1 MSIDLGKE
9 FKRMT
14 EEFNL
19 SDKEVFTSVR
29 TMLRRAWSDSIF
41 KQDFLN
47 KQSVL
52 VENTN
57 PRSKKRFPQVRRFKC
72 AICGEYFGSNEIEL
86 DHLVD
91 ENSLKSYDD
100 INTFMLNIV
109 LTSPDKLQVLCKD
122 KKKTVKGKKVLVE
135 HGCHGIK
142 TFSSRYGCSFEEAKL
157 KKKLINICKD
167 KQLLIDTLLST
178 GLKSSDVPKT
188 KKGQEELLYKLLLEK
203 ENE

>member
-1 MSIDLGKE
+1 MIDLGGEFSRMAKE
-9 FKRMT
+9 FD
-14 EEFNL
+14 L
-19 SDKEVFTSVR
+19 DDKEVMKSVR
-29 TMLRRAWSDSIF
+29 TGIRCMWSKMIF

-47 KQSVL
+47 KQSIL

-86 DHLVD
+86 DHLID

-122 KKKTVKGKKVLVE
+122 KKRTVKGKKVLVE
-135 HGCHGIK
+135 HGCHSIK

-157 KKKLINICKD
+157 KKKVINICKD
-167 KQLLIDTLLST
+167 KQLLVDTLV
-178 GLKSSDVPKT
+178 GLHVESIPKT
-188 KKGQEELLYKLLLEK
+188 KKGQEELLYKLLLESK
-203 ENE
+203 SE

>member
-1 MSIDLGKE
+1 MIDLGKE
-9 FKRMT
+9 FRRMA
-14 EEFNL
+14 EEFNI

-29 TMLRRAWSDSIF
+29 TMLRRAWNDSIF

-47 KQSVL
+47 KQSIL

-57 PRSKKRFPQVRRFKC
+57 PRSKKRFPKVRRFKC

-122 KKKTVKGKKVLVE
+122 KKKTVKGKKVLVK
-135 HGCHGIK
+135 HGCHSLK
-142 TFSSRYGCSFEEAKL
+142 TFSSRYGCSFEEARL

-167 KQLLIDTLLST
+167 KQLLIDTLTSLNI
-178 GLKSSDVPKT
+178 KSHEMPKT

-203 ENE
+203 ENEI

>member
-1 MSIDLGKE
+1 MIDLGGEFSRMAKE
-9 FKRMT
+9 FD
-14 EEFNL
+14 L
-19 SDKEVFTSVR
+19 DDKEVMKSVR
-29 TMLRRAWSDSIF
+29 TGIRCMWSKMIF

-47 KQSVL
+47 KQSIL

-72 AICGEYFGSNEIEL
+72 AICGGYFGSNEIEL
-86 DHLVD
+86 DHLID

-135 HGCHGIK
+135 HGCHSIK

-157 KKKLINICKD
+157 KKKVINICKD
-167 KQLLIDTLLST
+167 KKLLLDALVNLHVESI
-178 GLKSSDVPKT
+178 PKT
-188 KKGQEELLYKLLLEK
+188 KKGQEELLYKLLLESK
-203 ENE
+203 NE

>member
-9 FKRMT
+9 FKRMA
-14 EEFNL
+14 EEFNI

-29 TMLRRAWSDSIF
+29 TMLRRAWGDSIF
-41 KQDFLN
+41 KQDFLE
-47 KQSVL
+47 KSSVL

-86 DHLVD
+86 DHLID

-135 HGCHGIK
+135 HGCHSIK

-157 KKKLINICKD
+157 KKKVINICKD
-167 KQLLIDTLLST
+167 KQLLLDALADLQVESI
-178 GLKSSDVPKT
+178 PKT
-188 KKGQEELLYKLLLEK
+188 KKGQEDLLYKLLLESK
-203 ENE
+203 SE

>member
-9 FKRMT
+9 FKRMA

-47 KQSVL
+47 KQSIL

-72 AICGEYFGSNEIEL
+72 AICGGYFGSNEIEL
-86 DHLVD
+86 DHLID

-142 TFSSRYGCSFEEAKL
+142 TFASRYGCSFEEAKL
-157 KKKLINICKD
+157 KKKVINICKD
-167 KQLLIDTLLST
+167 KQLLLDALVELGVDSI
-178 GLKSSDVPKT
+178 PKT
-188 KKGQEELLYKLLLEK
+188 KKGREELLYKLLLESK
-203 ENE
+203 SE